1 MHRLALPLLASL
13 SVSLAATSAGAYC
26 RSTVCKGIDACDGE
40 VIDGCPPLV
49 WASGC
54 VGFSVQDSGGS
65 GLDAGTV
72 ELISDLAFDAWRRA
86 DCGGQSPG
94 LSIQNL
100 GQVACGAVEYNKDA
114 GNANIVFFSADWPHS
129 EATHT
134 YAITTTTFDP
144 ETGDL
149 LSADIELNARDHDF
163 TVNDADVQAD
173 LLSVLT
179 HEAGHFLGLGH
190 SGDTEATMF
199 AFYDEGTTELRSLS
213 PDDAAAICA
222 VYPPSASIDDT
233 CNPLPAARLLAG
245 VPRRSDGGEL
255 HGDARGR
262 EPESAARR
270 GAPAAR
276 RPCLR
281 DLQSPK
287 RTPAPVKKPFRVTP
301 SSTSI
306 ATSGTGRIAKPTW
319 GMASHG

>member
-199 AFYDEGTTELRSLS
+199 AFYDEG
-213 PDDAAAICA
+213 DDRAEE
-222 VYPPSASIDDT
+222 
-233 CNPLPAARLLAG
+233 PLPRRRGGDLRRVPTERVDRRHLQPAAAARLLAG

-262 EPESAARR
+262 ASPNPRLGVGHLLLAALAFATFRARSGRPRR
-270 GAPAAR
+270 SR
-276 RPCLR
+276 SR
-281 DLQSPK
+281 
-287 RTPAPVKKPFRVTP
+287 
-301 SSTSI
+301 
-306 ATSGTGRIAKPTW
+306 SG
-319 GMASHG
+319 

>member
-233 CNPLPAARLLAG
+233 CNPLPRHGFSPECRDDQTEGSCTATRAGASPNPRLGVGHLLLAALAFATFRARSG
-245 VPRRSDGGEL
+245 RPRRS
-255 HGDARGR
+255 RSR
-262 EPESAARR
+262 
-270 GAPAAR
+270 
-276 RPCLR
+276 
-281 DLQSPK
+281 
-287 RTPAPVKKPFRVTP
+287 
-301 SSTSI
+301 
-306 ATSGTGRIAKPTW
+306 SG
-319 GMASHG
+319 

>member
-13 SVSLAATSAGAYC
+13 SVSLATTSAGAYC

-134 YAITTTTFDP
+134 YAITTTKMCIRDSAYAELFFT
-144 ETGDL
+144 ETL
-149 LSADIELNARDHDF
+149 WPDF
-163 TVNDADVQAD
+163 TLETLDEAMAAFSRRQRRFGKTGPQVSA
-173 LLSVLT
+173 
-179 HEAGHFLGLGH
+179 EAG
-190 SGDTEATMF
+190 
-199 AFYDEGTTELRSLS
+199 
-213 PDDAAAICA
+213 
-222 VYPPSASIDDT
+222 
-233 CNPLPAARLLAG
+233 
-245 VPRRSDGGEL
+245 
-255 HGDARGR
+255 
-262 EPESAARR
+262 
-270 GAPAAR
+270 
-276 RPCLR
+276 
-281 DLQSPK
+281 
-287 RTPAPVKKPFRVTP
+287 
-301 SSTSI
+301 
-306 ATSGTGRIAKPTW
+306 
-319 GMASHG
+319 

>member
-13 SVSLAATSAGAYC
+13 SVSLATTSAGAYC

-190 SGDTEATMF
+190 SEDSEATMF

-213 PDDAAAICA
+213 PDDAAAICSA
-222 VYPPSASIDDT
+222 YPPSSSIDDT
-233 CNPLPAARLLAG
+233 CNPLPKHGFSPECRDDQTEGSCSAARAGASPDPRLGVGHLLLAALAFATFRARSG
-245 VPRRSDGGEL
+245 RPRRS
-255 HGDARGR
+255 RSR
-262 EPESAARR
+262 
-270 GAPAAR
+270 
-276 RPCLR
+276 
-281 DLQSPK
+281 
-287 RTPAPVKKPFRVTP
+287 
-301 SSTSI
+301 
-306 ATSGTGRIAKPTW
+306 SG
-319 GMASHG
+319 